1 MTTPE
6 KDIREMTVDTIGRD
20 ILQALIQEI
29 RLLPKPWVSM
39 TKAKQD
45 DVINRLRARVE
56 YNVRMAVHLIASDN
70 RTTIIGDLD
79 QITSKDGIK
88 AVFKINQNSEGR
100 HHLFDNVGRA
110 CLIVI
115 ADADAT
121 VTGIDEIQ
129 GEDDQRAMDLG
140 REYTDQDGDG
150 MDDHQVDEDGVVDV
164 EATAIEH
171 QPLEEE
177 LKEAWDAGYDAAEA
191 GKSQADCPVMHG
203 RLCIEWVKGWKYWHE
218 EENGDDIVDAD
229 FQANANPNDDPE
241 EETSDNEET
250 ENME

>member
-1 MTTPE
+1 MTTTE

-45 DVINRLRARVE
+45 
-56 YNVRMAVHLIASDN
+56 
-70 RTTIIGDLD
+70 
-79 QITSKDGIK
+79 
-88 AVFKINQNSEGR
+88 
-100 HHLFDNVGRA
+100 
-110 CLIVI
+110 
-115 ADADAT
+115 
-121 VTGIDEIQ
+121 
-129 GEDDQRAMDLG
+129 
-140 REYTDQDGDG
+140 GDG

-164 EATAIEH
+164 EATDIEH

-177 LKEAWDAGYDAAEA
+177 LQDSWDAGYEAAKD
-191 GKSQADCPVMHG
+191 GKSQADCPVMPG
-203 RLCIEWVKGWKYWHE
+203 RLCIEWIKGWKYWHE

-241 EETSDNEET
+241 EETSDDEET

>member
-1 MTTPE
+1 MPTPE

-29 RLLPKPWVSM
+29 RLLPKPWAAM
-39 TKAKQD
+39 TKNKQD

-56 YNVRMAVHLIASDN
+56 YNVRMGVHLIASDN

-110 CLIVI
+110 CLII
-115 ADADAT
+115 ITDADAT
-121 VTGIDEIQ
+121 VSGIDEVQ
-129 GEDDQRAMDLG
+129 GEHDQRAMDLG
-140 REYTDQDGDG
+140 REYTDQDGEG
-150 MDDHQVDEDGVVDV
+150 MDDHRDDDDIVDAEITV
-164 EATAIEH
+164 IEH
-171 QPLEEE
+171 QPLTEE
-177 LKEAWDAGYDAAEA
+177 LQKAWDDGYDAAEA
-191 GKSQADCPVMHG
+191 GKSQADCPVMDG
-203 RLCIEWVKGWKYWHE
+203 RLCIEWVRGWKTWHE
-218 EENGDDIVDAD
+218 EHNDAD
-229 FQANANPNDDPE
+229 YSNE
-241 EETSDNEET
+241 EETSDDEEA